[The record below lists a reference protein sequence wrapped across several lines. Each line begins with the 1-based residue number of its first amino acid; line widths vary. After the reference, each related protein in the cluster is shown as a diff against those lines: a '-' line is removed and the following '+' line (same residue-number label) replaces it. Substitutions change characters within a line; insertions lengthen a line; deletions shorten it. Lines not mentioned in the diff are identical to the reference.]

1 MFANYFV
8 FPSLTTKRLILLSVI
23 VFGSIVMLILQNV
36 GIFPLDPVSFIF
48 FSFVL
53 LLLALYRLG
62 WTFLLFIAVLPLEV
76 VNLAPASFGG
86 LMIRPYQWVACVLII
101 ALASRV
107 LVGRLPFRLFHMRW
121 FDFFPLLMVA
131 GAFLAFFVAPV
142 PTIALKQALVL
153 SSFVGIYFLG
163 RIFFR
168 TVFDVKQALPFFI
181 FPSLVVFGYALW
193 QNVRALFEQESF
205 QVMAGRPNATFSE
218 ADWLGMFTLLALGIG
233 LALFSR
239 TGFALIRSLQY
250 ERRAPFLM
258 SMAVFGSATY
268 LVLVNIVLIIT
279 VARSAWL
286 GAMTLIGIFVLGT
299 VEWRKEKSGTRSFRE
314 ATLLFGSFACLFL
327 LSAGLVWGLHLSPF
341 EFLNRIQ
348 STGSGLQE
356 ITIACNQDSPLPVTL
371 EKIQSLE
378 ELSAWHCRHIRLE
391 EQGEALASGQ
401 FITTVYRDDPNIS
414 IRKEIYT
421 QVLGLLR
428 EHPVR
433 GIGWGNISSVLGNDE
448 RGAGLNASN
457 VFFEVWLGS
466 GLLGIISFVI
476 LWVGIAWA
484 SLRWLWETT
493 LPEERLVA
501 LFLLATLGGL
511 TVFNLFN
518 SGILLGFFFI
528 FLSLGALAMERL
540 ENCWHTKKDTL

>member
-1 MFANYFV
+1 MLTDYFV

-23 VFGSIVMLILQNV
+23 VFGSIIMLILQNV
-36 GIFPLDPVSFIF
+36 GIFPLDSVSFIF

-53 LLLALYRLG
+53 LLFSLYRLG
-62 WTFLLFIAVLPLEV
+62 WAFLLFIAVLPLEI

-86 LMIRPYQWVACVLII
+86 LMIRPYQWVAFVLMI

-107 LVGRLPFRLFHMRW
+107 LVGRLPFRLFQVRW
-121 FDFFPLLMVA
+121 FDFLPLLMA
-131 GAFLAFFVAPV
+131 GGAFLAFFGAPV
-142 PTIALKQALVL
+142 PAIALKQALVL

-193 QNVRALFEQESF
+193 QNVRAIFEQESF

-218 ADWLGMFTLLALGIG
+218 ADWLGMFTLLALGVG
-233 LALFSR
+233 LALFSQ
-239 TGFALIRSLQY
+239 TGSVLMRSLKY
-250 ERRAPFLM
+250 EKRAPFLT
-258 SMAVFGSATY
+258 SMTVFGSAIY
-268 LVLVNIVLIIT
+268 LVIVNIILIIT

-286 GAMTLIGIFVLGT
+286 GAVALVSIFVLGT
-299 VEWRKEKSGTRSFRE
+299 VEWKKQVSGARSFRE
-314 ATLLFGSFACLFL
+314 ATVLLVSFGCLFA

-356 ITIACNQDSPLPVTL
+356 ITIACDQDSTFPVNR
-371 EKIQSLE
+371 EKIQTLE
-378 ELSAWHCRHIRLE
+378 QLSAWHCRHIRLE
-391 EQGEALASGQ
+391 EQAEALESGQ
-401 FITTVYRDDPNIS
+401 FITTAYRDDPNIS

-421 QVLGLLR
+421 QVFGLLR
-428 EHPVR
+428 EHPVQ
-433 GIGWGNISSVLGNDE
+433 GIGWGNVAHVLGNDE

-484 SLRWLWETT
+484 SLRWMWETT
-493 LPEERLVA
+493 LLEERLVA

-518 SGILLGFFFI
+518 SGILLGFFFV